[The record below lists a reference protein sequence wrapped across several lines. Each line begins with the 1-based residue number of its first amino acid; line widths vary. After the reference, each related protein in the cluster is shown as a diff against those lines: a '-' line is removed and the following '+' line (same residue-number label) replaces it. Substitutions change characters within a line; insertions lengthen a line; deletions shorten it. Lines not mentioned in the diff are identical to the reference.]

1 MRRAALL
8 RILTL
13 ALAFVHTF
21 PARKHVAAFLAVP
34 SWTEGWQGLGAALAI
49 VLYLL
54 PVAVQ
59 TRGLQLLWRRRATL
73 LRVAG
78 VVLAVAHAVPAFD
91 HVPRFVASPN
101 FGDAWRGLG
110 ATLAL
115 VWFAAPL
122 RAQARI
128 LGWLVRFF
136 RASPGPKAAPLL
148 DSV

>member
-34 SWTEGWQGLGAALAI
+34 SWTEGWQGFGAGLAI

-59 TRGLQLLWRRRATL
+59 TRGLQLLWRRR
-73 LRVAG
+73 
-78 VVLAVAHAVPAFD
+78 
-91 HVPRFVASPN
+91 
-101 FGDAWRGLG
+101 